1 MDIDKDIEILKE
13 FKEKGFVS
21 LMIKYDKDRIQ
32 ANTMVKTAIEKV
44 LWALNGKDCVIETQS
59 HNEEVLEEYIAK
71 LEQELE
77 TYKKIAEKLAE
88 KLTYERGRKQDYMF
102 CIDICEENWC
112 DNKNCNQCM
121 ENIIEWARKEVEKDV
136 KD

>member
-44 LWALNGKDCVIETQS
+44 LWALKWKDCVIETQS

-77 TYKKIAEKLAE
+77 TYKKIAYKLAE
-88 KLTYERGRKQDYMF
+88 EIDNYDTYNENEKYCQFVYGF
-102 CIDICEENWC
+102 CILKDKKCVDC
-112 DNKNCNQCM
+112 
-121 ENIIEWARKEVEKDV
+121 IIEWARKEVEKD
-136 KD
+136 DR

>member
-44 LWALNGKDCVIETQS
+44 LWALK
-59 HNEEVLEEYIAK
+59 
-71 LEQELE
+71 
-77 TYKKIAEKLAE
+77 
-88 KLTYERGRKQDYMF
+88 
-102 CIDICEENWC
+102 
-112 DNKNCNQCM
+112 
-121 ENIIEWARKEVEKDV
+121 
-136 KD
+136 